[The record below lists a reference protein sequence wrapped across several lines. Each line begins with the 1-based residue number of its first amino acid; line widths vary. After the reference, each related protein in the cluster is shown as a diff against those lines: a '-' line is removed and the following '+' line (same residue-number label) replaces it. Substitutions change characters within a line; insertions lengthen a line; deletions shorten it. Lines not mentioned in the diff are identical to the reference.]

1 MSHYLLIHGSWHGA
15 WVWYKTAPL
24 LQAEGH
30 AVTCAELPGRGRHP
44 AAPAFV
50 GLKDM
55 IRAVLKQVPPN
66 VRFTTV
72 AHSRYGILAS
82 ALAEAVPDRVERTI
96 YLASYM
102 LPPGDRAADWFRS
115 DRKSALLPGIEV
127 NRLALWDWLQ
137 PHVYRDALYHDCP
150 IEDWM
155 LGRIMLCREPARP
168 AITRLKLTEANYGR
182 VPRAYI
188 RLTEDRAVTPALQ
201 DRIIAATPVDRVE
214 DIAASHSVYF
224 SKPEELVRTILK
236 LSAS

>member
-1 MSHYLLIHGSWHGA
+1 MTHFLLIHGSWHGA

-55 IRAVLKQVPPN
+55 VRAVLKQVPPN

-137 PHVYRDALYHDCP
+137 PHSTATRS
-150 IEDWM
+150 
-155 LGRIMLCREPARP
+155 
-168 AITRLKLTEANYGR
+168 ITTA
-182 VPRAYI
+182 P
-188 RLTEDRAVTPALQ
+188 
-201 DRIIAATPVDRVE
+201 
-214 DIAASHSVYF
+214 
-224 SKPEELVRTILK
+224 
-236 LSAS
+236 

>member
-1 MSHYLLIHGSWHGA
+1 
-15 WVWYKTAPL
+15 
-24 LQAEGH
+24 
-30 AVTCAELPGRGRHP
+30 
-44 AAPAFV
+44 
-50 GLKDM
+50 
-55 IRAVLKQVPPN
+55 
-66 VRFTTV
+66 
-72 AHSRYGILAS
+72 
-82 ALAEAVPDRVERTI
+82 
-96 YLASYM
+96 
-102 LPPGDRAADWFRS
+102 
-115 DRKSALLPGIEV
+115 
-127 NRLALWDWLQ
+127 
-137 PHVYRDALYHDCP
+137 
-150 IEDWM
+150 M